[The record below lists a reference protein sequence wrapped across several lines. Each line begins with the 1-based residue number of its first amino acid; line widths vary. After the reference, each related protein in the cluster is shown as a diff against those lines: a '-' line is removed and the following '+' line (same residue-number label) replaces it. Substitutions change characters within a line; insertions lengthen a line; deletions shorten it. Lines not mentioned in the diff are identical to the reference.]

1 MRNVDFKSQSTG
13 STLENC
19 RSKIVM
25 LAKDQMN
32 PKKSMGFTFL
42 FIPQMF
48 IEIFDTESI
57 DKTKVKLMLESLIQV
72 QPKELMKIGEG
83 SYLTLFSQ
91 ICHHLNILG
100 AVTLFEKIA
109 LIDNQTM

>member
-1 MRNVDFKSQSTG
+1 
-13 STLENC
+13 
-19 RSKIVM
+19 M

-42 FIPQMF
+42 FIPQIF

-91 ICHHLNILG
+91 ISLHLNI
-100 AVTLFEKIA
+100 
-109 LIDNQTM
+109 

>member
-1 MRNVDFKSQSTG
+1 
-13 STLENC
+13 
-19 RSKIVM
+19 M

-57 DKTKVKLMLESLIQV
+57 DKTKVKLMLESLI
-72 QPKELMKIGEG
+72 
-83 SYLTLFSQ
+83 
-91 ICHHLNILG
+91 
-100 AVTLFEKIA
+100 
-109 LIDNQTM
+109 

>member
-1 MRNVDFKSQSTG
+1 MRNVEFKSQSTG

-91 ICHHLNILG
+91 ICHHLNI
-100 AVTLFEKIA
+100 
-109 LIDNQTM
+109 